1 MSRPAFYI
9 LPKAK
14 HEKNDNIF
22 FVCKTAGI
30 SLFHWFHRWTAF
42 GQWWLIS
49 RLMSKDI
56 LSAYV
61 KIQKWIQH
69 YLNSDWIYGSISTS
83 NQRDFLKSIAMT
95 FILTLFFIVH
105 HSQKDHGGN
114 ESDDDERDQEHPVH
128 HHGNLLP
135 FVPRSSEWSRFV
147 AKVELFRL
155 SDLVYFIGD
164 IQWDVGTLCSFLQV
178 HGWQVEYRCF
188 ISILIVGIL
197 PNILKQKAVHD
208 DFSCAKYN
216 KSVKD
221 IWTKIF

>member
-1 MSRPAFYI
+1 MISFWTMTTVTNIQINVKRHFISVCENSKMNSTLSKLWLDLWFNFYF
-9 LPKAK
+9 K
-14 HEKNDNIF
+14 
-22 FVCKTAGI
+22 
-30 SLFHWFHRWTAF
+30 
-42 GQWWLIS
+42 
-49 RLMSKDI
+49 SK
-56 LSAYV
+56 
-61 KIQKWIQH
+61 
-69 YLNSDWIYGSISTS
+69 G
-83 NQRDFLKSIAMT
+83 FLKIYCYD
-95 FILTLFFIVH
+95 IHLTLFFIVH

-135 FVPRSSEWSRFV
+135 FVPGSSEWPRFV

>member
-56 LSAYV
+56 LSANV

-83 NQRDFLKSIAMT
+83 NQRDFLKSIAIT
-95 FILTLFFIVH
+95 FI
-105 HSQKDHGGN
+105 
-114 ESDDDERDQEHPVH
+114 
-128 HHGNLLP
+128 
-135 FVPRSSEWSRFV
+135 
-147 AKVELFRL
+147 
-155 SDLVYFIGD
+155 
-164 IQWDVGTLCSFLQV
+164 
-178 HGWQVEYRCF
+178 
-188 ISILIVGIL
+188 
-197 PNILKQKAVHD
+197 
-208 DFSCAKYN
+208 
-216 KSVKD
+216 
-221 IWTKIF
+221 